1 MYAEL
6 EPEEHQ
12 SHYFFHHFKMKLYES
27 KKLTRE
33 TFIRD
38 QTGKDMKAVD
48 VYSIVLQYFNRAAMQ
63 QVGQVK
69 NDQPVQGFSSKHI
82 LWMLSMPAIWT
93 DYARQFMREAATN
106 AELENVKLVLESEAG
121 DVFAIDKQLNMRQD
135 MFAGKFPVG
144 HKYILAD
151 LGGGT
156 VDICVHEVVEGRNL
170 CELYRA
176 TGDCAEGSRVNHA
189 FEQFFVRFVWGSSTR
204 KFQKEISVDVIIAN
218 LKEILSA
225 CHEDIITSLLL
236 VGGYSESPQCGMSR
250 SEPVYEVQAA
260 VIVEI
265 DLETT
270 HTGYTFM
277 FTSGQPYIYIAMA
290 KRDGTKLPQ
299 PR

>member
-1 MYAEL
+1 MSAGLHWKLLSERKKTTENVLNQKAAVIVGIDFGTTYSEYAFMFTSMGDERRPTCVLLTPDKTFNAFEL

-204 KFQKEISVDVIIAN
+204 KFQKEMYSFVS
-218 LKEILSA
+218 EIYP
-225 CHEDIITSLLL
+225 E
-236 VGGYSESPQCGMSR
+236 Y
-250 SEPVYEVQAA
+250 
-260 VIVEI
+260 
-265 DLETT
+265 
-270 HTGYTFM
+270 
-277 FTSGQPYIYIAMA
+277 
-290 KRDGTKLPQ
+290 
-299 PR
+299 